1 MTALN
6 NIVPAIGV
14 VQLDVLLLVDERLQL
29 VHSLAAA
36 LERVQLV
43 GVDVVLVED
52 LLPLSQDGERLAAVG
67 ADPRGAR
74 AVDHPLGS
82 YSAVWPR
89 YFN

>member
-6 NIVPAIGV
+6 NIVPATGV
-14 VQLDVLLLVDERLQL
+14 VQLDVLLLVDERPQL

-52 LLPLSQDGERLAAVG
+52 LLPLS
-67 ADPRGAR
+67 
-74 AVDHPLGS
+74 
-82 YSAVWPR
+82 
-89 YFN
+89 